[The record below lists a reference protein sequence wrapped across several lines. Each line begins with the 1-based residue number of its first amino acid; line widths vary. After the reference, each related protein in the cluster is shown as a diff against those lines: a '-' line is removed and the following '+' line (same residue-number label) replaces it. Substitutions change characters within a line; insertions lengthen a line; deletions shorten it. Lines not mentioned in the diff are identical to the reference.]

1 MYQFEIKVHIVALS
15 WSCLINVHG
24 FGIKQK
30 RAKLSIN
37 LNRKVLGSSGEA
49 SEFLPLNRLRI
60 TISCDF
66 IIDTQAQF
74 SYKIHGQNS
83 GKQLFSFH
91 QICHIMISGYQDLF
105 VCCGAFIQNFYD
117 VVHPEG
123 NIYGLLPPPALSETF
138 FCIYVLRISRTMKIA
153 SSCIMKNLRL
163 P

>member
-1 MYQFEIKVHIVALS
+1 MHIVALS

-37 LNRKVLGSSGEA
+37 LNRKVLEVQGKLLRVSSFKSIA
-49 SEFLPLNRLRI
+49 HYNKLWFYNRYP
-60 TISCDF
+60 S
-66 IIDTQAQF
+66 AQF

>member
-1 MYQFEIKVHIVALS
+1 M
-15 WSCLINVHG
+15 
-24 FGIKQK
+24 
-30 RAKLSIN
+30 
-37 LNRKVLGSSGEA
+37 
-49 SEFLPLNRLRI
+49 RI

-83 GKQLFSFH
+83 GKQLFIFH
-91 QICHIMISGYQDLF
+91 QICHIMIPGYQDLF

-153 SSCIMKNLRL
+153 SSCIMKIYDCLRNRL
-163 P
+163 QILLLILSEFRGINYFYSPWNYQNTVGFLMISGGIEVN